1 MCIQTSWVSF
11 DFLTIS
17 TNQSIAQEFYFAH
30 PETKINWT
38 GSQLSKFGCDEIGK
52 LESTYN
58 KSVKIML
65 DLPWATH
72 PYLIEPLTG
81 LPHVRKILIK
91 RFLSFIS
98 MVRKSNKSSI
108 IQLLETIVKDVRFT
122 TGSNLRTVM
131 LQAEKN
137 TIEELETTVL
147 DVKYHEIG
155 DAEVWRVD
163 FIKEVIELKLGEL
176 YVQGFTAQEF
186 EEILEVLCTQ

>member
-72 PYLIEPLTG
+72 RYLIEPLTG

-137 TIEELETTVL
+137 TIEELETTVV
-147 DVKYHEIG
+147 DVKYHEIA
-155 DAEVWRVD
+155 DAEV
-163 FIKEVIELKLGEL
+163 
-176 YVQGFTAQEF
+176 
-186 EEILEVLCTQ
+186 